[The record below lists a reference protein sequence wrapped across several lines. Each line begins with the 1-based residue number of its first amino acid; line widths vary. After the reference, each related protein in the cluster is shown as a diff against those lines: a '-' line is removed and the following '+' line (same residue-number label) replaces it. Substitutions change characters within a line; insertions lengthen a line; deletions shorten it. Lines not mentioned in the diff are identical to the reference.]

1 MQVPQ
6 RRVNEAPSGDTTNTQ
21 TTDPTVLAQEAPYNP
36 VTNNYEEIPTVEV
49 ENPKVEIVEETK
61 PEPTTE
67 TSVAKTTK
75 TTGILSGLGAAVTS
89 LFAGI

>member
-21 TTDPTVLAQEAPYNP
+21 TTEPTVLAQEVPYNP
-36 VTNNYEEIPTVEV
+36 VTNNYEDIPTVKV
-49 ENPKVEIVEETK
+49 ENPKVEIIDDSQPEQETA
-61 PEPTTE
+61 
-67 TSVAKTTK
+67 VAKSSK
-75 TTGILSGLGAAVTS
+75 TAGILSGLGAAVTS